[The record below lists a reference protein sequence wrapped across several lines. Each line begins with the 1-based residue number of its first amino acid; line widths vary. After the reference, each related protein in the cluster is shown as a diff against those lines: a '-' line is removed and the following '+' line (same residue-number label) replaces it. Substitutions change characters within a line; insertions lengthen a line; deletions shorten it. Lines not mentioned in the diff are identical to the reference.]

1 MTCLKSSRSLIFV
14 SDYGINPERASSA
27 IFYRHLCR
35 LENDGWKIQ
44 IICPENEVQ
53 RYQGRANWKIQ
64 FLPMRRWWWPP
75 FRPYGFLARVRMFLL
90 AQQCDRFVKKAGAG
104 VILGYLRGNYF
115 AGLASHLS
123 RRHGLPLG
131 YFYHDDTELFPD
143 MVDRPK
149 IRSHF
154 RCFKAG
160 LLEQSSVVWAV
171 SAPMLEEE
179 GATEKYRLLYP
190 LSEAVDPAP
199 APVWKPEFSS
209 RPFLVHAGTVYREI
223 VAPLADLA
231 RALREM
237 GGTLC
242 LLTHNPEYAEKVQ
255 SQAGGAVEIRP
266 GLPAAE
272 AVSWI
277 RGQAAGVVVVYPER
291 MEEMPWIK
299 TNFPSKFCQFTATG
313 LPTLIHAPAGSALRR
328 WAEAKEYPAILP
340 APSGPGFTAGVRRSL
355 EKKFWE
361 KSSEICRKAW
371 INEFSP
377 EKIHQAFL
385 KSLNSICIKSL

>member
-1 MTCLKSSRSLIFV
+1 M
-14 SDYGINPERASSA
+14 ASSV
-27 IFYRHLCR
+27 IFHRHLSR
-35 LENDGWKIQ
+35 LEQEGWGIHL
-44 IICPENEVQ
+44 ICPEGEASTYEGNDKW
-53 RYQGRANWKIQ
+53 RAH
-64 FLPMRRWWWPP
+64 FLPARRRWWPP
-75 FRPYGFLARVRMFLL
+75 FRPYGILARIRLELL
-90 AQQCDRFVKKAGAG
+90 AQDCASFIREARAG
-104 VILGYLRGNYF
+104 VLLGYLRGNYL
-115 AGLASHLS
+115 AGLAAHLS

-143 MVDRPK
+143 MAEHPEPRVR
-149 IRSHF
+149 F
-154 RCFKAG
+154 RRFKQG
-160 LLEQSSVVWAV
+160 LLEQASVVWAV

-179 GATEKYRLLYP
+179 EATTKYRLLYP
-190 LSEAVDPAP
+190 LSEPADPAP
-199 APVWKPEFSS
+199 APVWKPEFST

-231 RALREM
+231 RALREV

-255 SQAGGAVEIRP
+255 SLAGGAVEIRP
-266 GLPAAE
+266 AFLTTTQAIN
-272 AVSWI
+272 WI
-277 RGQAAGVVVVYPER
+277 REQAAGLVVMYPER

>member
-1 MTCLKSSRSLIFV
+1 
-14 SDYGINPERASSA
+14 
-27 IFYRHLCR
+27 
-35 LENDGWKIQ
+35 
-44 IICPENEVQ
+44 
-53 RYQGRANWKIQ
+53 
-64 FLPMRRWWWPP
+64 MRRWWWPP

-277 RGQAAGVVVVYPER
+277 RSQAAGVVVVYPER

-340 APSGPGFTAGVRRSL
+340 APSQPGLGEALRRCL
-355 EKKFWE
+355 ERGAWE
-361 KSSEICRKAW
+361 RAAEICQGAW
-371 INEFSP
+371 NGEFQP
-377 EKIHQAFL
+377 EAIHQSLASDL
-385 KSLNSICIKSL
+385 EMIADKSENHGKLPEPRYGASS